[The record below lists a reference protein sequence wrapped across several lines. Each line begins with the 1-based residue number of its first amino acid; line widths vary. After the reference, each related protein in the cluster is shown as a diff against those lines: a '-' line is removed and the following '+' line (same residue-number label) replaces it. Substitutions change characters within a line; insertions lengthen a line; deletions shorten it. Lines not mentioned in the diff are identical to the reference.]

1 MGFRPRQG
9 RFRPLARIAVIL
21 LVNLAQPASASP
33 GAATWYRE
41 SLLGEN
47 GSHAFVLTT
56 TMINEGSYYRFR
68 ELQNL
73 LRIDKRSGAVVD
85 SILIRD
91 VVIYSD
97 PSTSVR
103 SLREEQTPSFDL
115 PAYLRVHGT
124 YGSFSQ
130 DPEDQ
135 AELDSTGL
143 YLPVGDARVV
153 LVSISA
159 IRARF
164 LPSCEPNAVALLGA
178 DFTLAVPDSGLSR
191 VTYYRI
197 SSSPAGSDIPSS
209 EVLIMVP
216 GDRR

>member
-1 MGFRPRQG
+1 MGSHRA
-9 RFRPLARIAVIL
+9 RFCRLARIAVIL

-47 GSHAFVLTT
+47 GSHAFVFTT

-73 LRIDKRSGAVVD
+73 LRIDKRTRAVVD
-85 SILIRD
+85 SILIRS

-103 SLREEQTPSFDL
+103 SLREERTPSFDL

-124 YGSFSQ
+124 YSSFSQ
-130 DPEDQ
+130 DPDDQ
-135 AELDSTGL
+135 AKLDSTGL
-143 YLPVGDARVV
+143 YIPVGMARVV
-153 LVSISA
+153 LVPIA
-159 IRARF
+159 TIRARF
-164 LPSCEPNAVALLGA
+164 QPSGEPDAVALLGA
-178 DFTLAVPDSGLSR
+178 EFTLAVPDPGLSR
-191 VTYYRI
+191 MTYYRI
-197 SSSPAGSDIPSS
+197 CSSPAGSDVPSS

-216 GDRR
+216 DDRR

>member
-21 LVNLAQPASASP
+21 LMNLAQPASASP

-56 TMINEGSYYRFR
+56 TMINEGSYYRSR

-73 LRIDKRSGAVVD
+73 LRIDKRTGAVVD
-85 SILIRD
+85 SILIRA

-97 PSTSVR
+97 PSTSAR
-103 SLREEQTPSFDL
+103 SLREEQPPSFDL
-115 PAYLRVHGT
+115 PAYLRAHGT

-130 DPEDQ
+130 DPEEQ

-143 YLPVGDARVV
+143 YIPVGVARVV
-153 LVSISA
+153 LVPMA
-159 IRARF
+159 TIRARF
-164 LPSCEPNAVALLGA
+164 QPSGEPDAVALLGGE
-178 DFTLAVPDSGLSR
+178 FTLAVPDSGLSR
-191 VTYYRI
+191 MIYYRI
-197 SSSPAGSDIPSS
+197 CSSPAGSDVPSS

-216 GDRR
+216 HH